1 MAGAHTMNIR
11 YGTSSSLL
19 EGCKNSACHPTI
31 TSVDYHSVQTIVHA
45 YLDTLQTMMA
55 DTAVVNKFN
64 AGAKKAWITIGSS
77 GPSINASSGSPLKI
91 APASRAGALY
101 NFFLVEHD
109 LSFGVHNSVY
119 TIDLLKSSVAELR
132 K

>member
-1 MAGAHTMNIR
+1 
-11 YGTSSSLL
+11 
-19 EGCKNSACHPTI
+19 
-31 TSVDYHSVQTIVHA
+31 VDYHSVQTIVHA
-45 YLDTLQTMMA
+45 YLDTLETIMA
-55 DTAVVNKFN
+55 DSASVDRFN
-64 AGAKKAWITIGSS
+64 AGAKKAWISVS
-77 GPSINASSGSPLKI
+77 VDGPAINATSGSPLKI

-132 K
+132 KP